1 MKTRGFEIVSSYAE
15 RGIGLPQRKTAQSA
29 GYDLAAAEAANI
41 APGASTLIPTG
52 IKAYMQPDEVLCIHI
67 RSSLAVK
74 RHLVLTN
81 SVGVVDADYY
91 NNPDNEGHIYIA
103 LTNRGMEPVDIA
115 RGERIAQGIFQR
127 YLTADGDEAGE
138 GALRRG
144 GFGSTGSA
152 S

>member
-1 MKTRGFEIVSSYAE
+1 MKTRGFQIVSAHAGK
-15 RGIGLPQRKTAQSA
+15 GINLPARKTAMSA
-29 GYDLAAAEAANI
+29 GYDLAAAEPAHLE
-41 APGASTLIPTG
+41 PGAAAMIPTG
-52 IKAYMQPDEVLCIHI
+52 LKAYMEPDEVLYIHI

-103 LTNRGMEPVDIA
+103 LINRGKEPVDIE
-115 RGERIAQGIFQR
+115 RGERIAQGIFQK
-127 YLTADGDEAGE
+127 YLVADGDVAGE
-138 GALRRG
+138 GAERQG